1 MAMPARPL
9 LVLAALLL
17 AALLLSAASAADSK
31 SNAPVTFTFT
41 LPVPASCRVLHS
53 FCLLF
58 LRAPNLSGTSV
69 HDCRAWGLDLGVSD
83 AYLGLGSRKPVWVA
97 GGFYVRGW
105 GSGNWVAGL
114 LL

>member
-69 HDCRAWGLDLGVSD
+69 HDCEPGVWIWVFRMRTSD
-83 AYLGLGSRKPVWVA
+83 WDLGSRCGLTV
-97 GGFYVRGW
+97 
-105 GSGNWVAGL
+105 GSTCEDGDRAIG
-114 LL
+114 